1 MAETIFQNPVFQEFI
16 LPFLLIFAI
25 SFALLEKYA
34 ILGKD
39 KKTINAIVSF
49 VLGLVFVTAVFP
61 KAVITNLVLFLSV
74 SLIVVFVV
82 MLLWGFITEGDAQF
96 KVTTTMK
103 WFLIIGMA
111 VGLLFLIVW
120 TLKVQ
125 TGLFNWIPERDWTG
139 PFWTNLLFI
148 IVIAVALALV
158 LRNPVSSGGK
168 G

>member
-1 MAETIFQNPVFQEFI
+1 MAETIFQNLVFQEFI

-25 SFALLEKYA
+25 SFAILEKTKV
-34 ILGKD
+34 LGED
-39 KKTINAIVSF
+39 KKTVNAIVSF

-74 SLIVVFVV
+74 ALIVVFVV

-96 KVTTTMK
+96 KVTKGMK
-103 WFLIIGMA
+103 WFLIFGVGA
-111 VGLLFLIVW
+111 GLLFLLIW

-125 TGLFNWIPERDWTG
+125 TGFFDWIPERDWTG
-139 PFWTNLLFI
+139 PFWTNLLFV

-158 LRNPVSSGGK
+158 LKNPVSSGGK